1 MFGTAALAFGSFM
14 PETYNREILRTRIR
28 YNRSGIKLPCA
39 QSGVTQA
46 EMARITFLTPIK
58 MLFLE
63 PLVTLISLY
72 LGLNFAVV
80 FQWFI
85 SVPIA
90 LAGNYNFDVS
100 DSGLAFISAVVGVIL
115 AALSCILIEALLSSS
130 AKKNMDQIEK
140 RLIPAMFG
148 AILATGS
155 LFWVAY
161 TAKPSI
167 HHLAPISGT
176 GVYVWGNAMILISFI
191 SYLFDAY
198 PPAGTLSGLTTAA
211 CFRLACAG
219 VVPIFLPDMLTN
231 LMGDWTFS
239 LFGIIS
245 GVMGTFPFVLY
256 WFGPGWRAGSKYAAK
271 WKFIP
276 SEAHAME

>member
-1 MFGTAALAFGSFM
+1 M
-14 PETYNREILRTRIR
+14 PETYGREILRTRIR

-58 MLFLE
+58 MLVTE
-63 PLVTLISLY
+63 PLVILISLY

-90 LAGNYNFDVS
+90 LGANYGFDVRQA
-100 DSGLAFISAVVGVIL
+100 GLAFVSAVVGVIL
-115 AALSCILIEALLSSS
+115 AALSCIFIESLLSTK
-130 AKKNMDQIEK
+130 AKKNTNDIEK

-148 AILATGS
+148 SLLAAGS
-155 LFWVAY
+155 LFWVAF
-161 TAKPSI
+161 TATPDI
-167 HHLAPISGT
+167 HHLVPISGT

-198 PPAGTLSGLTTAA
+198 PPAGTLSALTTAA

-219 VVPIFLPDMLTN
+219 VVPIFIPDMLTN
-231 LMGDWTFS
+231 LNGDWTFS
-239 LFGIIS
+239 IFGIIS
-245 GVMGTFPFVLY
+245 GGMATFPLVLY
-256 WFGPGWRAGSKYAAK
+256 WFGPSWRTGSKYSLR
-271 WKFIP
+271 WKSIP